1 MECKAR
7 VDILQKE
14 LKEKYLARDAE
25 SFVESIK
32 SSFEKMDSISLDIE
46 LVFRGLLDDIISE
59 TTIDKVRMIR
69 KSSW

>member
-7 VDILQKE
+7 VDILQKF
-14 LKEKYLARDAE
+14 LKEKYLTRDAE

-32 SSFEKMDSISLDIE
+32 SSFEKMEFISLDIE

-59 TTIDKVRMIR
+59 TTVNKVMINR
-69 KSSW
+69 KSR

>member
-7 VDILQKE
+7 VDILQKI
-14 LKEKYLARDAE
+14 LKEKYLTRDAE

-32 SSFEKMDSISLDIE
+32 SSFEKMEFISLDIE

-59 TTIDKVRMIR
+59 TTVNKVMINR
-69 KSSW
+69 KSR

>member
-14 LKEKYLARDAE
+14 LKEKYLTRDAE

-59 TTIDKVRMIR
+59 TTINKVRMNR
-69 KSSW
+69 KSRW

>member
-7 VDILQKE
+7 VDILQKK
-14 LKEKYLARDAE
+14 LKEKYLTRDAE

-32 SSFEKMDSISLDIE
+32 SSFEKMESISLDIE

-59 TTIDKVRMIR
+59 TAVNKVMINR
-69 KSSW
+69 KNR